1 MPWSCTRCKRTWH
14 PRTST
19 STQESS
25 GWTRQFSLR
34 LRHTEVGGVT
44 PNNQSEK
51 EVEVEEYVRGYTQ
64 RNQSEKE
71 VEVEEYVRD
80 YTQRSQSEE
89 KVEE

>member
-1 MPWSCTRCKRTWH
+1 M
-14 PRTST
+14 
-19 STQESS
+19 QECS

-44 PNNQSEK
+44 PNKQSEK

-64 RNQSEKE
+64 RI
-71 VEVEEYVRD
+71 
-80 YTQRSQSEE
+80 QSEE